1 MSSVRFNILPPPDIL
16 KNDVECFRI
25 AEHITS
31 AKWAINVSPTAVPG
45 IVFQH
50 NDGQSSLESIAT
62 PSHSIIDVPTLFLH
76 GPVIEPSVMN
86 YQKGTWTSVQVIL
99 KPHALKTLLGID
111 ANALKGTIDLHE
123 FTVEDLN
130 SQLLEAGDERAHIR
144 IFTDFLLSRFKQMK
158 ARDTLIEESLRL
170 IRAQA
175 GAITVKSLL
184 ERLNISERQFERRF
198 SQTVGVSPNVYI
210 RVRRFNEAV
219 RLIKS
224 RRYRRLIDVAY
235 ALNYHDQ
242 SHLIHEINAFSG
254 ITPKKMSRKDS
265 DVYHDEAGYFYV
277 ST

>member
-1 MSSVRFNILPPPDIL
+1 MWSVRFNIIPAPDIL

-25 AEHITS
+25 AEHVS
-31 AKWAINVSPTAVPG
+31 EEELAINVAPAAVPG

-50 NDGQSSLESIAT
+50 NGGQSSLEDITT
-62 PSHSIIDVPTLFLH
+62 PSRSNTHVPTLFLY
-76 GPVIEPSVMN
+76 GPGIEPGVMN
-86 YQKGTWTSVQVIL
+86 YRKGAWTTVQVIL

-111 ANALKGTIDLHE
+111 ATALKGTVDLHE
-123 FTVEDLN
+123 FTTEDLN
-130 SQLLEAGDERAHIR
+130 SQLLEARNGQAR
-144 IFTDFLLSRFKQMK
+144 IGILTDFLLSRFEQVK

-170 IRAQA
+170 IRAHG

-184 ERLNISERQFERRF
+184 EHLNISERQFERRF
-198 SQTVGVSPNVYI
+198 SQTVGVSPQAYI
-210 RVRRFNEAV
+210 RVKRFNEAV

-224 RRYRRLIDVAY
+224 RRYQRLTDVAY

-254 ITPKKMSRKDS
+254 MTPKMVSRND
-265 DVYHDEAGYFYV
+265 DDLYHAEAGYSYV